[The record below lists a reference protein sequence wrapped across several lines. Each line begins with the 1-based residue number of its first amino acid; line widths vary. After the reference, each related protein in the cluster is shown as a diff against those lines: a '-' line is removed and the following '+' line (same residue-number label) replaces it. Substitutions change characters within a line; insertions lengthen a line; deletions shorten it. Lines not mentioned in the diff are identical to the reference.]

1 MRWRR
6 EWWLAGAIGWL
17 LACAPAAG
25 TAPSGGT
32 GSAAAPAGPA
42 GSSAAA
48 APTAVVEVQKVPV
61 VLSALSATNTP
72 LWVAAEYGIFQRY
85 GIEPEFNQLSPSAA
99 SQALS
104 AGSAPVG
111 VTGGSS
117 ISAWVSGARDRVFI
131 AGLIDKALFKILTN
145 TPGVTRIEDIRGKSI
160 GTTTPGSG
168 GTLALFAALRRFNV
182 EPNRDVDVT
191 YLRDQPTV
199 LNSMMTGATAAG
211 NLPPPFTEQG
221 LADGARQLMDMRDLD
236 IRVAVNH
243 ITSTRGEVERN
254 RDFLKRFLMAYV
266 EGIQFARDNPNEA
279 VEAIMKGTRQ
289 DSRADA
295 EEAYR
300 LNRDVWN
307 PWPSEEGVQVVLDNS
322 DIPDAK
328 NAVASGILDL
338 SIMRELESSGWLA
351 AHYKP

>member
-1 MRWRR
+1 MRWSR

-17 LACAPAAG
+17 LACAPTAG

-32 GSAAAPAGPA
+32 NSATAPAGPA

-48 APTAVVEVQKVPV
+48 APTAVLEVQKVPV

-117 ISAWVSGARDRVFI
+117 ISAWVSGATDRVFI

-145 TPGVTRIEDIRGKSI
+145 TPGVTRIEDIRGKAI

-254 RDFLKRFLMAYV
+254 RDFLKSLLLASA
-266 EGIQFARDNPNEA
+266 EGLQFARDNPNEA
-279 VEAIMKGTRQ
+279 VEAIMKGPRQ

-300 LNRDVWN
+300 
-307 PWPSEEGVQVVLDNS
+307 
-322 DIPDAK
+322 
-328 NAVASGILDL
+328 
-338 SIMRELESSGWLA
+338 
-351 AHYKP
+351 